1 MFIHSQYHDHIFY
14 KEEFF
19 MHCFRKVTEDLYW
32 VGANDRRIEL
42 FENIFPLSD
51 GVSYNS
57 YLLLDEKT
65 VLFDSADYAVGRQFL
80 ENVQAVLNGRPLDY
94 LIVNHMEP
102 DHCAMIDELVLRYPD
117 MQIIGNAKTFPMI
130 DQFFGFDLEGKKII
144 VKEGD
149 TFSSGKHTLHFVM
162 APMVHWPEVM
172 MTYDET
178 DKILFCADAFGTFKA
193 LNGNIF
199 NDEVD
204 FDRDWLDEARRYYTN
219 IVGKYGMQ
227 VQSVLKKAAGLD
239 IQMLCPLH
247 GPVWRTNLDYIIGK
261 YDKWSKYEPEEK
273 GVMIAYASMYG
284 NTENMAEILAS
295 ILADEGVKNIC
306 MHNISKTHVSGLI
319 ADSFKYSHIVLA
331 APTYNNGIYPLMDN
345 YLEDMK
351 ALALKNRT
359 IAVLGNGSWAPQSTK
374 LISTKI
380 SEMKDMSL
388 MVANVTIKSS
398 VKDAQMEELKS
409 LGRQIAEEVL

>member
-1 MFIHSQYHDHIFY
+1 
-14 KEEFF
+14 
-19 MHCFRKVTEDLYW
+19 MHCFRKVTDDLYW
-32 VGANDRRIEL
+32 VGASDRRIEL

-57 YLLLDEKT
+57 YLLMDEKT
-65 VLFDSADYAVGRQFL
+65 VLFDAADYSVGRQFL
-80 ENVQAVLNGRPLDY
+80 ENVQAVLNGRALDY
-94 LIVNHMEP
+94 LVVNHMEP
-102 DHCAMIDELVLRYPD
+102 DHCAMIEDLVLRYPEVKL
-117 MQIIGNAKTFPMI
+117 IGNAKTFPMI
-130 DQFFGFDLEGKKII
+130 SQFFSFDLEGRTVT

-149 TFSSGKHTLHFVM
+149 AFSSGKHTLHFVM
-162 APMVHWPEVM
+162 APMVHWPEAM

-178 DKILFCADAFGTFKA
+178 DKVLFSADAFGTFKA
-193 LNGNIF
+193 LNGNLF
-199 NDEVD
+199 NDEVN

-227 VQSVLKKAAGLD
+227 VQNVLKKAAALD
-239 IQMLCPLH
+239 IQMICPLH
-247 GPVWRTNLDYIIGK
+247 GPVWRTDLDYIIGK
-261 YDKWSKYEPEEK
+261 YDTWSKYEPEEK

-380 SEMKDMSL
+380 SGMKDMSL
-388 MVANVTIKSS
+388 MVANVTIKSA
-398 VKDAQMEELKS
+398 VKDAQMEELES
-409 LGRQIAEEVL
+409 LSRQIAEEVL

>member
-1 MFIHSQYHDHIFY
+1 
-14 KEEFF
+14 

-32 VGANDRRIEL
+32 VGASDRRLEL

-57 YLLLDEKT
+57 YLLMDEKT
-65 VLFDSADYAVGRQFL
+65 VLFDSADYAVGRQFI
-80 ENVQAVLNGRPLDY
+80 ENIQAVLNGRPLDY
-94 LIVNHMEP
+94 LVVNHMEP
-102 DHCAMIDELVLRYPD
+102 DHCAMIEELVLRNPQ
-117 MQIIGNAKTFPMI
+117 MQLIGNAKTFPMI
-130 DQFFGFDLEGKKII
+130 DQFFNFDLDGKKII

-178 DKILFCADAFGTFKA
+178 DKVLFSADGFGTFKA

-199 NDEVD
+199 NDEVN

-227 VQSVLKKAAGLD
+227 VQNVLKKAASLD
-239 IQMLCPLH
+239 IAVICPLH
-247 GPVWRTNLDYIIGK
+247 GPIWRTDLDYIIGK
-261 YDKWSKYEPEEK
+261 YDTWSRYEPEEK

-284 NTENMAEILAS
+284 NTENMVDTFAAMLAE
-295 ILADEGVKNIC
+295 EGVKDIRI
-306 MHNISKTHVSGLI
+306 HNISKTHVSELI
-319 ADSFKYSHIVLA
+319 SDSFKYSHIVLA

-351 ALALKNRT
+351 ALALQNRT
-359 IAVLGNGSWAPQSTK
+359 IALLGNGSWAPQSTK
-374 LISTKI
+374 LMTSKI
-380 SEMKDMSL
+380 GEMKNMTLLEGS
-388 MVANVTIKSS
+388 VTIKSS
-398 VKDAQMEELKS
+398 LKEAQMEELKS
-409 LGRQIAEEVL
+409 LSRQIAAEVL

>member
-1 MFIHSQYHDHIFY
+1 
-14 KEEFF
+14 
-19 MHCFRKVTEDLYW
+19 MHCSRKVTEDLYW

-42 FENIFPLSD
+42 FENIFPLTD

-117 MQIIGNAKTFPMI
+117 IQIIGNAKTFPMI
-130 DQFFGFDLEGKKII
+130 DQFFGFDLEVKKIT

-261 YDKWSKYEPEEK
+261 YDKWSRYEPEEK

-388 MVANVTIKSS
+388 MVANVTIRSS

>member
-1 MFIHSQYHDHIFY
+1 
-14 KEEFF
+14 

-80 ENVQAVLNGRPLDY
+80 ENVQAVLGDRPLDY

-130 DQFFGFDLEGKKII
+130 DQFFNFDLEGKKVI
-144 VKEGD
+144 VKEGE
-149 TFSSGKHTLHFVM
+149 TFSTGKHTLHFVM

-227 VQSVLKKAAGLD
+227 VQTVLKKASGLD
-239 IQMLCPLH
+239 IRMLCPLH
-247 GPVWRTNLDYIIGK
+247 GPVWKTNLDYIIGK
-261 YDKWSKYEPEEK
+261 YDKWSRYEPEEK

-295 ILADEGVKNIC
+295 VLAEEGVKNIC
-306 MHNISKTHVSGLI
+306 MHNISKTHVSELI

-398 VKDAQMEELKS
+398 VKDAQMEELES
-409 LGRQIAEEVL
+409 LGRQIAKEVL